1 MYFKLVTPTIIIYNK
16 VFKFYF
22 IAYFIRNE
30 YLILSANFIVKA
42 VILYFTD
49 IIQFTLKFTY
59 NIIALSE
66 LKYSFI
72 KSLYSFSQ

>member
-42 VILYFTD
+42 AILYFTD

-59 NIIALSE
+59 
-66 LKYSFI
+66 KYNSFI
-72 KSLYSFSQ
+72 RIKIFLNKVII